1 VTPKP
6 RRHRGDG
13 SLHQRADGMWI
24 GSVDLGKDGSGKR
37 RRRTVS
43 SADYPAA
50 VVKMRALLRARDDG
64 ALPTERSTT
73 TAWLTRWLEEIVHPR
88 VKPRTYDDYVSVV
101 HHYLIPHLG
110 AHRLNELAPSHVRTM
125 HRALTTGPDAVS
137 AATAQKAHRVLAKAL
152 NDAIREGITTRN
164 VATLVDAPKR
174 LPTSQP
180 ALTSGQARALLL
192 SAAERNDPMAAR
204 WAAAL
209 LTGARQGEIIGAE
222 WDRLDLDRGTI
233 DISWQL
239 QRLTQRHGCKGT
251 CGITRASSCPQARVD
266 LPAGFE
272 ARPLTPGLYLT
283 RPKSTAGVRLV
294 PLVPLLVDVLRHH
307 RDNLERPHGPHGLV
321 WTQANGSPLTPDRDH
336 RAWKAALAAAGLP
349 AIPLHSTR
357 HTSATIL
364 MQSGVDSA
372 TIASIL
378 GHTNTVVTQGY
389 LHRSVDH
396 TRDRMLALDGLLG
409 TD

>member
-88 VKPRTYDDYVSVV
+88 VKPRTFDDYASVV
-101 HHYLIPHLG
+101 THYLIPHLG

-152 NDAIREGITTRN
+152 NDAIREGIVLRN
-164 VATLVDAPKR
+164 VATLVDAPRR

-192 SAAERNDPMAAR
+192 AAHDAEDRMLTR
-204 WAAAL
+204 WATAL
-209 LTGARQGEIIGAE
+209 LTGARQGEVIGME
-222 WDRLDLDRGTI
+222 WSRLDLDTGTA

-239 QRLTQRHGCKGT
+239 QRLTSHHGCGGT
-251 CGITRASSCPQARVD
+251 CGHRRASTCPKAVLN

-272 ARPLTPGLYLT
+272 ARPLGGGLALT
-283 RPKSTAGVRLV
+283 RPKSNAGVRLV
-294 PLVPLLVDVLRHH
+294 PLVPALVAMLRHH
-307 RDNLERPHGPHGLV
+307 RDSAPTAVSGLV
-321 WTQANGSPLTPDRDH
+321 WTQPDGSPLTPDRDH
-336 RAWKAALAAAGLP
+336 RAWKAALVRAELP
-349 AIPLHSTR
+349 PIPLHSAR
-357 HTSATIL
+357 HTAASLLLEA
-364 MQSGVDSA
+364 GVDQHV
-372 TIASIL
+372 IASIV
-378 GHTNTVVTQGY
+378 GHSSIITTRGY
-389 LHRSVDH
+389 MHVSLDH
-396 TRDRMLALDGLLG
+396 ARDGLG
-409 TD
+409 TLAAILPAP